1 MISGTCHEESSV
13 WSKACRRAGRGSGR
27 AVELREDS
35 RQGTSMCDGALMVE
49 ALRRAGVARMPF
61 RRKGGLA
68 CVLTLGATLSIG
80 YFMPNS

>member
-1 MISGTCHEESSV
+1 MQTC
-13 WSKACRRAGRGSGR
+13 RQRLRAGGR
-27 AVELREDS
+27 AQRRLQAGDKHVRW
-35 RQGTSMCDGALMVE
+35 RFNGE
-49 ALRRAGVARMPF
+49 ALRRAGVAGMPF